1 MTEMEYTVGSRAL
14 HEPAGY
20 KEQVEY
26 KELVIIDGVDVQTYW
41 LDTLV
46 KNNSSTIY
54 LGRSAQNDI
63 VINQPFISGSH
74 AIIQMEGP
82 YVSITDNNSTNG
94 LYLCQGGRYAPLLP
108 GQPFTISQ
116 NNTIIRVGCDANHF
130 AFLIFSEKDTRS
142 TWNVVPFDKP
152 LLQIGRG
159 EECDICLKNVAVSRK
174 HAAIQNTGNGYEIV
188 DLNSTN
194 GVLVN
199 GQMISGRQALANM
212 DIIHIAGSVLVFT
225 YKQVVFKVP
234 TEGVSL
240 QLEQLTKVVNKN
252 KTILDHVNCCIEPNE
267 FVAIIGGSGAGKSTV
282 MTAMSGFDSKVTG
295 KVYFNDLDLHANF
308 DAIKNIIGFVPQQDI
323 IYENL
328 TLKKML
334 LYTAKMKMPSDTT
347 KEEMH
352 QRIQKVLEMV
362 ELSQHQDTF
371 IRKLSGGQ
379 KKRASI
385 AVELLS
391 DPKLFFLDEPTSG
404 LDPGTER
411 NLMHTLQNLSK
422 RQGKTIIM
430 VTHTTQNIHLC
441 DKVIIMGAGGRL
453 CYCGEPGK
461 ALDFF
466 GVTSLVDVYDLTT
479 KDSEYWSRKF
489 AESVADK
496 PVAETGEVTRTVVK
510 KRQYSRLSQLK
521 VLMSRYFEL
530 IWNDKQRLILLMLQ
544 PLLIGL
550 LLMVVAAEDVF
561 EIFEDTKSILF
572 ALTCSGIWIGL
583 FNTIQEICKERVI
596 LKREYMSNLYLS
608 VYILSKC
615 LVQAVLCLV
624 QTGILL
630 GCFVITVGIPD
641 KGILFDNAFLEMYI
655 TLFITIYASAAMGLI
670 VSALSKNADRA
681 MAVSPFLLIIQ
692 LLFSGILFELEGA
705 SDTLSKFTIS
715 RWSIE
720 CLGSTSD
727 LNDLTLRIQEELP
740 QYEHEASEM
749 FEFAASHLW
758 ANWGIMLVFIV
769 IFAVVSALVLRSLSN
784 EQR

>member
-1 MTEMEYTVGSRAL
+1 MVA
-14 HEPAGY
+14 
-20 KEQVEY
+20 
-26 KELVIIDGVDVQTYW
+26 
-41 LDTLV
+41 
-46 KNNSSTIY
+46 
-54 LGRSAQNDI
+54 
-63 VINQPFISGSH
+63 QPFVSSSH
-74 AIIQMEGP
+74 ATIQVNGTS
-82 YVSITDNNSTNG
+82 VSVTDNGSTNG
-94 LYLCQGGRYAPLLP
+94 LYLCRGGHYSQIQS
-108 GQPFTISQ
+108 GQPFEITQ
-116 NNTIIRVGCDANHF
+116 NNTIIRIGCDAQHF
-130 AFLIFSEKDTRS
+130 AFMIFSEKDTKS
-142 TWNVVPFDKP
+142 NWNIVPFDKQV
-152 LLQIGRG
+152 LYIGRS
-159 EECDICLKNVAVSRK
+159 EQCDICLKNVAVSRQ
-174 HAAIQNTGNGYEIV
+174 HAMICRTQNGYEII
-188 DLNSTN
+188 DCNSTN

-199 GQMISGRQALANM
+199 GQMISGRHKLSNM
-212 DIIHIAGSVLVFT
+212 DLIHISGNVVVFT
-225 YKQVVFKVP
+225 YTQIVFKVP

-240 QLEQLTKVVNKN
+240 QLDGLTKVVSKN
-252 KTILDHVNCCIEPNE
+252 KTILDHVNCLIEPNE
-267 FVAIIGGSGAGKSTV
+267 FVAIIGGSGAGKSTL

-295 KVYFNDLDLHANF
+295 NVYFNDLDLRANF

-334 LYTAKMKMPSDTT
+334 MYTAKMKMPSDTT
-347 KEEMH
+347 KEEIEE
-352 QRIQKVLEMV
+352 RIEKVLEMV
-362 ELSQHQDTF
+362 ELLEHQDTF

-411 NLMHTLQNLSK
+411 NLMHTLQVLSK

-441 DKVIIMGAGGRL
+441 DKVIIMGSGGRL
-453 CYCGEPGK
+453 CYCGKPDK
-461 ALDFF
+461 ALEFF
-466 GVTSLVDVYDLTT
+466 GVTSLVDVYDMTT
-479 KDSEYWSRKF
+479 QNSKYWSQRF
-489 AESVADK
+489 AQSVYESQEYEQRQTTA
-496 PVAETGEVTRTVVK
+496 TQIK
-510 KRQYSRLSQLK
+510 KRKYSRFGQLK

-530 IWNDKQRLILLMLQ
+530 IWNDKQRLLLLMLQ

-550 LLMVVAAEDVF
+550 LLMVVAADEVFDVF
-561 EIFEDTKSILF
+561 EDTRSILF

-596 LKREYMSNLYLS
+596 LKREYMSNLYLG

-615 LVQAVLCLV
+615 IVQGILCLI

-630 GCFVITVGIPD
+630 GVFVLAVGMPEE
-641 KGILFDNAFLEMYI
+641 GILLENAFVELYATMF
-655 TLFITIYASAAMGLI
+655 LTIYASSSMGLI

-692 LLFSGILFELEGA
+692 LLFSGILFELKGA
-705 SDTLSKFTIS
+705 SETLSMFTIS

-720 CLGSTSD
+720 CLGSSSN
-727 LNDLTLRIQEELP
+727 LNDLTMRIQEEFP
-740 QYEHEASEM
+740 MYERETDEM

-758 ANWGIMLVFIV
+758 TNWGLLAVFVLVFAI
-769 IFAVVSALVLRSLSN
+769 VSAIVLRNLSN